1 MKKRKGLKVFVIVL
15 SVLVLAAAVI
25 TVPAKLMPTVKSSLS
40 FTLKGENA
48 PKLAAHRGLSALYPQ
63 NTVPAIEKAAENGFW
78 GFEID
83 VHTTRD
89 GEWVVIHNDTVD
101 DMTDGSGE
109 VSSFT
114 LEEIK
119 KLSIDSGNGIENY
132 PGLKIPTLKEALAV
146 CETSDIVPI
155 IEVKKC
161 DTQYFPELA
170 GLLRNEKLDKK
181 AVIISFEAEYLE
193 KLRSLLPDTEMMLLV
208 HTPTKENIDFCL
220 KNGNT
225 GIDYNHKDLYKSLG
239 ALRYA
244 KENGVKIG
252 AWTVDN
258 PLYADFA
265 VRFGAELITT
275 NKILPSSGANE

>member
-1 MKKRKGLKVFVIVL
+1 MKKKKGLKVFVIVL
-15 SVLVLAAAVI
+15 AVILAAVAVI

-40 FTLKGENA
+40 FTLQGENA
-48 PKLAAHRGLSALYPQ
+48 PKIVAHRGLSALYPQ
-63 NTVPAIEKAAENGFW
+63 NTVPAVEKAAENGFW

-83 VHTTRD
+83 IHTTKD

-119 KLSIDSGNGIENY
+119 KLSIDNGNGIKNY
-132 PGLKIPTLKEALAV
+132 PDLKIPTLKEAIAV
-146 CETSDIVPI
+146 CKTSDIVPI
-155 IEVKKC
+155 IEVKNC
-161 DTQYFPELA
+161 DTDRFPALAEL
-170 GLLRNEKLDKK
+170 LESEKLDKK
-181 AVIISFEAEYLE
+181 AVIISFDAGYLE
-193 KLRSLLPDTEMMLLV
+193 KLRPLLPETEMMLLV
-208 HTPTKENIDFCL
+208 HNVTKENIDFCL

-225 GIDYNHKDLYKSLG
+225 GIDYNHKDLYRSLG

-244 KENGVKIG
+244 RENGVKIG

-258 PLYADFA
+258 PLYADFT
-265 VRFGAELITT
+265 VWFGAELITT
-275 NKILPSSGANE
+275 NKILP

>member
-1 MKKRKGLKVFVIVL
+1 MKKRKGLKIFLIILSVIVL
-15 SVLVLAAAVI
+15 ILAVI
-25 TVPAKLMPTVKSSLS
+25 TVPAKLMPTVKSSMS
-40 FTLKGENA
+40 FTLKSENA
-48 PKLAAHRGLSALYPQ
+48 PKIAAHRGLSSLYPQ
-63 NTVPAIEKAAENGFW
+63 NTVPAVEKAAEYGFR

-83 VHTTRD
+83 IHTTKD

-101 DMTDGSGE
+101 DMTDGTGD

-119 KLSIDSGNGIENY
+119 KLSIDNGNGIKEY
-132 PGLKIPTLKEALAV
+132 PNLRIPTLKEVLAV
-146 CETSDIVPI
+146 CENSNIVPI
-155 IEVKKC
+155 IEVKEC
-161 DTQYFPELA
+161 DTQYFPDLA
-170 GLLRNEKLDKK
+170 KLLKTEKLDQK
-181 AVIISFEAEYLE
+181 AVIISFEKEYLE
-193 KLRSLLPDTEMMLLV
+193 TLRPLLPDTEMMLLV
-208 HTPTKENIDFCL
+208 HTPTKESIDFCL

-225 GIDYNHKDLYKSLG
+225 GIDYNYKNLYKSIS

-252 AWTVDN
+252 AWTIDN

-275 NKILPSSGANE
+275 NKILP

>member
-1 MKKRKGLKVFVIVL
+1 MKKRKGLKVLIIIL
-15 SVLVLAAAVI
+15 SVIILALAVI

-40 FTLKGENA
+40 FTLTDENA

-83 VHTTRD
+83 IHTTKD

-101 DMTDGSGE
+101 AMTDGTGE

-119 KLSIDSGNGIENY
+119 KLSIDSGNGIKNY
-132 PGLKIPTLKEALAV
+132 TDLKIPTLKEALAV
-146 CETSDIVPI
+146 CKHSDIVPI
-155 IEVKKC
+155 IEIKNC
-161 DTQYFPELA
+161 DTERFPALAEL
-170 GLLRNEKLDKK
+170 LKSEKLDKK
-181 AVIISFEAEYLE
+181 AVIISFEREYLE
-193 KLRSLLPDTEMMLLV
+193 KLRPLLPETEMMLLV
-208 HTPTKENIDFCL
+208 HTVTKESIDFCL
-220 KNGNT
+220 KIGNT

-244 KENGVKIG
+244 RENGVKIG

-258 PLYADFA
+258 PLYADFT
-265 VRFGAELITT
+265 VWFGAELITT
-275 NKILPSSGANE
+275 NKILP

>member
-1 MKKRKGLKVFVIVL
+1 MKKRNGLKIFIIILSVIVL
-15 SVLVLAAAVI
+15 LLAVI
-25 TVPAKLMPTVKSSLS
+25 TVPSKLMPTVKSSMS
-40 FTLKGENA
+40 VTLKGENA
-48 PKLAAHRGLSALYPQ
+48 PKLAAHRGLSSLYPQ
-63 NTVPAIEKAAENGFW
+63 NTVPAIEEAAKYGFW

-83 VHTTRD
+83 IHTTKD

-101 DMTDGSGE
+101 DMTDGAGA

-119 KLSIDSGNGIENY
+119 KLSIDSGNGIKNY
-132 PGLKIPTLKEALAV
+132 PDLKIPTLEEALAV
-146 CETSDIVPI
+146 CKHSDIVPI
-155 IEVKKC
+155 IEVKEC
-161 DTQYFPELA
+161 DTTCFPDLA
-170 GLLRNEKLDKK
+170 KLLKNEKLDQK
-181 AVIISFEAEYLE
+181 AVIISFEREYLE
-193 KLRSLLPDTEMMLLV
+193 KLRPLLPETEMMLLV
-208 HTPTKENIDFCL
+208 HAPTRDDIDFCL

-244 KENGVKIG
+244 RENGIKIG

-265 VRFGAELITT
+265 VHFGAELITT
-275 NKILPSSGANE
+275 NKILP

>member
-1 MKKRKGLKVFVIVL
+1 MKNKKSLKVFIIIL
-15 SVLVLAAAVI
+15 SVIILSLAVI
-25 TVPAKLMPTVKSSLS
+25 SVPSKLMPTVKSSMS

-48 PKLAAHRGLSALYPQ
+48 PKLAAHRGLSSLYPQ
-63 NTVPAIEKAAENGFW
+63 NTVPAIEQAAEYGFW

-83 VHTTRD
+83 IHTTKD

-101 DMTDGSGE
+101 DMTDGTGA

-114 LEEIK
+114 LGEIK
-119 KLSIDSGNGIENY
+119 KLSIDNGNGIKDY
-132 PGLKIPTLKEALAV
+132 PDLRIPTLKEALAV
-146 CETSDIVPI
+146 CESNDIVPI
-155 IEVKKC
+155 IEVKEC
-161 DTQYFPELA
+161 DTQYFPVLA
-170 GLLRNEKLDKK
+170 KLLKTEKLDKK
-181 AVIISFEAEYLE
+181 AVIISFEKEYLE
-193 KLRSLLPDTEMMLLV
+193 KLRPLLPETEMMFLV
-208 HTPTKENIDFCL
+208 HAPTKENIDFCL

-225 GIDYNHKDLYKSLG
+225 GIDYNHKDLYKSIS

-265 VRFGAELITT
+265 VHFGAELITT
-275 NKILPSSGANE
+275 NKILP

>member
-1 MKKRKGLKVFVIVL
+1 MKKRKGLKVFVIIVA
-15 SVLVLAAAVI
+15 VTVALVAVI
-25 TVPAKLMPTVKSSLS
+25 AVPSKLMPTVKSSMS

-48 PKLAAHRGLSALYPQ
+48 PKLAAHRGLSSLYPQ
-63 NTVPAIEKAAENGFW
+63 NTLPAIEKAAEYGFW

-83 VHTTRD
+83 IHTTKD

-101 DMTDGSGE
+101 AMTDSEGD

-119 KLSIDSGNGIENY
+119 KLSIDSGNGIKNY
-132 PGLKIPTLKEALAV
+132 TDLKIPTLKEALAV
-146 CETSDIVPI
+146 CENSEIVPI
-155 IEVKKC
+155 IEVKEC
-161 DTQYFPELA
+161 DTKYFPDLA
-170 GLLRNEKLDKK
+170 KLLKDEKLDKK

-193 KLRSLLPDTEMMLLV
+193 ELRKLLAETEMMLLV

-220 KNGNT
+220 ENGNT
-225 GIDYNHKDLYKSLG
+225 GIDYNHKNLYKSLS
-239 ALRYA
+239 ALKYA
-244 KENGVKIG
+244 RENGVKIG

-275 NKILPSSGANE
+275 NKILP

>member
-1 MKKRKGLKVFVIVL
+1 MKKKKGLKIVVIVL
-15 SVLVLAAAVI
+15 AAVLAAVAVI

-48 PKLAAHRGLSALYPQ
+48 PKIAAHRGLSALYPQ
-63 NTVPAIEKAAENGFW
+63 NTVPAVEKAAEYGFW

-83 VHTTRD
+83 IHTTKD

-101 DMTDGSGE
+101 DMTDGEGE

-119 KLSIDSGNGIENY
+119 KLSIDSGNGIKNC
-132 PGLKIPTLKEALAV
+132 PDLTVPTLEEALAV
-146 CETSDIVPI
+146 CKTSDIVPI
-155 IEVKKC
+155 IEVKNC
-161 DTQYFPELA
+161 DTDRFPALA
-170 GLLRNEKLDKK
+170 KLLENEKLDKK
-181 AVIISFEAEYLE
+181 AVIISFEADYLE
-193 KLRSLLPDTEMMLLV
+193 KLRPLLPDTEMMLLV
-208 HTPTKENIDFCL
+208 HTVTKESIDFCL

-225 GIDYNHKDLYKSLG
+225 GIDYNHKNLYKSIG
-239 ALRYA
+239 ALKYA
-244 KENGVKIG
+244 KENSVKIG

-275 NKILPSSGANE
+275 NKILPDAGENA